1 MASENIVLLWRI
13 KAPKGPPMSHMAK
26 LRSELHQTFL
36 PIVISSRKAALKG
49 RLFLNGTISVQ
60 A

>member
-1 MASENIVLLWRI
+1 MAFENIVLLWRI
-13 KAPKGPPMSHMAK
+13 KAPKGPQMSHMAK
-26 LRSELHQTFL
+26 LRSEHS
-36 PIVISSRKAALKG
+36 PIIPPHCFSSRKAALKG